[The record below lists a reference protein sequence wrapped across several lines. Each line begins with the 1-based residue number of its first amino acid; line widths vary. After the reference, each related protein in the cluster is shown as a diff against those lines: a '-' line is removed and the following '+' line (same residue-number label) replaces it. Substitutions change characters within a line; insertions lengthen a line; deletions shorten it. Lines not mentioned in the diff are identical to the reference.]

1 VRVVLADRRPGP
13 RPVRRGAEVDE
24 QTPIGQELVRGL
36 IRAQLANALQIAIIA
51 VLLFAPLPALFT
63 LVPAV
68 RTWQI
73 AGIPAIWWVLGLLAY
88 PVLYLL
94 GRAYRVRAE
103 RIERD
108 FADLLEH
115 N

>member
-1 VRVVLADRRPGP
+1 MYSWIWRHLPGSTA
-13 RPVRRGAEVDE
+13 VKLLQAVF
-24 QTPIGQELVRGL
+24 LV
-36 IRAQLANALQIAIIA
+36 AAVIA
-51 VLLFAPLPALFT
+51 VLLFAPLPAVFT

-73 AGIPAIWWVLGLLAY
+73 AGMPAIWWVLGLVAY
-88 PVLYLL
+88 PILYVL
-94 GRAYRVRAE
+94 GRAFRVRAE